1 MDFSGIV
8 EDTASGVYNII
19 NDVLAMN
26 IDPAIKVE
34 QVQAILA
41 QVGQR
46 FGQKMFDDVS
56 LLFDS
61 TAISAT
67 IPYNN
72 NDRLA
77 DLAQKIVR
85 DHAFRLDDSPI
96 VKEYYDTILG
106 MAEHRAFENAKSLDK
121 HPTLTR
127 RIRGETCDWCVVR
140 QGTWTDPDGTLFA
153 RHDNCDCLIIVSGY
167 NSRNGVLKN
176 YRKKS

>member
-8 EDTASGVYNII
+8 EDTTIGVYNII

-26 IDPAIKVE
+26 IDPSIKID
-34 QVQAILA
+34 QIKDILA
-41 QVGQR
+41 QVGDR

-61 TAISAT
+61 TAMSAT

-72 NDRLA
+72 NDRLT
-77 DLAQKIVR
+77 DLATKIVR
-85 DHAFRLDDSPI
+85 DNAFSLNDSPI
-96 VKEYYDTILG
+96 VKEYYDTLLG
-106 MAEHRAFENAKSLDK
+106 IAEHEAFENAKSLEK

-127 RIRGETCDWCVVR
+127 RIRGETCSWCVAR

-176 YRKKS
+176 YRKK